1 MLVQEVTEFTTVYL
15 LLHQSS
21 TGKEVC
27 IYLATAV
34 CPLGSHHSQ
43 SVLQRNVSTI
53 SPASHVQTQGAGE
66 MAGPL
71 VPEINGTCSRKE
83 PSFLL
88 PASVCSMCSHCPLL
102 VPCCREAAW
111 LKFWRQVWIVP
122 LYYRQST
129 GWDHRQPARITL
141 SEGTVFKI
149 RQQQLIKDKVVAL
162 FSCFCDSP
170 VQKAPGLMFLSW
182 LLFILMVG
190 AKQATLPQAWDRQHI
205 GNIGLRQKDGAH
217 WTPFLVG
224 FL

>member
-1 MLVQEVTEFTTVYL
+1 M
-15 LLHQSS
+15 
-21 TGKEVC
+21 
-27 IYLATAV
+27 YLATAV
-34 CPLGSHHSQ
+34 CPLGSHHSR

-66 MAGPL
+66 MAGPF

-129 GWDHRQPARITL
+129 GWDHRQPARIVTSPCL
-141 SEGTVFKI
+141 RGPSSKPDSSNWSKT
-149 RQQQLIKDKVVAL
+149 RLLL
-162 FSCFCDSP
+162 FSFVSVILLSRRHLGWCCC
-170 VQKAPGLMFLSW
+170 PGCSSYWCWGLNRLHFLKLGTGS
-182 LLFILMVG
+182 
-190 AKQATLPQAWDRQHI
+190 T
-205 GNIGLRQKDGAH
+205 
-217 WTPFLVG
+217 
-224 FL
+224 